1 MQKLL
6 YITSRPHDHPVA
18 SERDGVT
25 DALTAEYA
33 TDRLVLTPVAESC
46 ATDASNFGSNYLHT
60 FALRSARN
68 WRGQYNVHGAASE
81 TLRHTMVE
89 GDYDVIVFD
98 GEDMLDLAS
107 ACARLMLTAK
117 VALRS
122 DRFRLRTNRRQFL
135 RLPTRLTPGEVL
147 AAIQAFHPP
156 RLKLA
161 LVTNRFWP
169 EVGGAETNIWFQAR
183 ELARHHDVTVY
194 CPRRLA
200 ESPARESTQ
209 EGIRIRRL
217 WDLRNPGNRF
227 PNRAINTLC
236 PGIFL
241 RLLFARFHIVQCFP
255 ALNHNNILAVL
266 ACRLVRR
273 PCLLVSFDFIDYS
286 RLMQSTGRT
295 TGLLDDYKLPTW
307 RAFFLRRFAHIFTIS
322 DRETE
327 FVRQYNPNAEYSP
340 VPVEISEYET
350 EPDDYR
356 KNYGIAESDFVFLML
371 GRVAHTKGQDLGVR
385 AFAKI
390 ADQVPDARMVIVGR
404 SDYEPEFLTEIE
416 SVISENDIG
425 DRVTFTG
432 MVQREE
438 VLGWLHHADAHVVPV
453 RFMNSG
459 AVVVESWISGTPVI
473 QSDVVD
479 PNLVREGI
487 NGFLHRSEDVDDLA
501 AAMLRAYAARDS
513 LAGFAAVGAKL
524 VRRRYT
530 YQALVDLYGQ
540 RYREVLGQKGQAIGH
555 HRRELPETSAE
566 ANGTAEKQLTA
577 QHTFRSSTQPQVA
590 HPPVPSRPRKPN
602 PVDH

>member
-1 MQKLL
+1 VQKLL
-6 YITSRPHDHPVA
+6 YITSRPHDHPIA

-25 DALTAEYA
+25 DALTSQFA

-60 FALRSARN
+60 FALRAARN
-68 WRGQYNVHGAASE
+68 WRGQYQVHGAARD
-81 TLRHTMVE
+81 TLRRTLLE
-89 GDYDVIVFD
+89 GDYDIIFFD

-107 ACARLMLTAK
+107 GCARFLLTAK
-117 VALRS
+117 VTLRS
-122 DRFRLRTNRRQFL
+122 DRFRLRTNLRHFL
-135 RLPTRLTPGEVL
+135 RVPTRLSPQEVL
-147 AAIQAFHPP
+147 DNIEKFQPP

-183 ELARHHDVTVY
+183 ELARQHDVTVF

-200 ESPARESTQ
+200 ESPGRETTD

-217 WDLRNPGNRF
+217 WDMRNPRKRF

-236 PGIFL
+236 PGLFFH
-241 RLLFARFHIVQCFP
+241 LLFARFHIVQCFP
-255 ALNHNNILAVL
+255 ALNHNNILALV
-266 ACRLVRR
+266 ASRLRRR

-286 RLMQSTGRT
+286 RLMQDSGKT
-295 TGLLDDYKLPTW
+295 TGLLDDYELPGW

-327 FVRQYNPNAEYSP
+327 FIRHYNPNAEYSP

-350 EPDDYR
+350 EPNDYR
-356 KNYGIAESDFVFLML
+356 AKYGVGKDEFVYLML

-390 ADQVPDARMVIVGR
+390 AGQLPDAHLVIVGR
-404 SDYEPEFLTEIE
+404 SDYEPEFLAEIE
-416 SVISENDIG
+416 SVIRKNDIE

-432 MVQREE
+432 MVEREE
-438 VLGWLHHADAHVVPV
+438 VLGWLRHSDVHVVPV

-459 AVVVESWISGTPVI
+459 AVVVESWISGTPVV
-473 QSDVVD
+473 QSDIVD

-501 AAMLRAYAARDS
+501 AALVRAHAAREKLTD
-513 LAGFAAVGAKL
+513 LATVGARL

-530 YQALVDLYGQ
+530 YQALVELYGH
-540 RYREVLGQKGQAIGH
+540 RYRDVLSQREHIIASE
-555 HRRELPETSAE
+555 RRHLPATSAD
-566 ANGTAEKQLTA
+566 ANGTAEKNLGP
-577 QHTFRSSTQPQVA
+577 QHTLRPK
-590 HPPVPSRPRKPN
+590 PLVPIPAASEAANSQEPHHA
-602 PVDH
+602 DH